1 MTTTSQKKYAIC
13 DNSIAILKEESNAC
27 GVVYI
32 YPIRTIDDMTNER
45 KARQYFN
52 GYDYKF
58 DNNLDEVKMVC
69 YSQNPIEN
77 SYSTM
82 FMSLSKDGSYLAIS
96 WLPNPRLGPNMAM
109 KYCTVYDLKDLQPC
123 KIADSI
129 NIILTMPVRI
139 IEFYGGCSFT
149 AEENKLVL
157 LNQDEVR
164 VYALIY
170 NPSLRIESFELE
182 FSLDLSNTSASLSPA
197 YNYDNKTP
205 TYFLFP
211 LGKGGSTN
219 VIPQV
224 IVPKHPVEY
233 QSLTNSPTNSILDD
247 DIFFNIEDD
256 DEDKENDEWNTKDED
271 YIVVKNHI
279 SLDQDQ
285 DDSPS
290 DVEHKDNIKQQDVEQ
305 FSQITEASSD
315 QSINIGYHIP
325 LHHQLFD
332 KNNEFIKMN
341 MDNIQLYNVI
351 CCVSTSS
358 LQHTES
364 HKNNLYVWSLN
375 NKKMIHYNQLR
386 DDSQYLTAFSRQL
399 NLVAIAKKYDEN
411 NNLTRLV
418 IEPAVHVYDCKSGI
432 VVVTLSF
439 PQNRSIAGITQVLF
453 LQKDS
458 YIMTVSFSYN
468 ECYVDIWD
476 LGTGMHLDCCT
487 SNVDHRKVFVQE
499 SQFVLHNNIQLKYGC
514 GVFIRAEI
522 PQELTE
528 TDDTHLK
535 AGTRELCIQRVRF
548 FETKYNHACQCQST
562 KFWNLTKPNPF
573 TGQHVLHRRKDKTL
587 PDANISSSATI
598 LKVAYF
604 LDQNETYLMT
614 CYNKG
619 YNRHTFFMTIWRVTA
634 GVSCRR
640 KTDSHKR
647 MVKLNNV
654 VYSFRYSTAYAV
666 SGRTAG
672 YPDLLLNLQAAIQ
685 RCISHIN
692 PVVVTPLNSTG
703 LPVLLIRINDELDM
717 TNYSLVAHQEPGDNS
732 HFFSY
737 TVAIPLHAY
746 SLIEC
751 HLNVL
756 AYGDNSAAYIYETF
770 TKIPNIVSGENKFE
784 VTLES
789 NVDLLEADY
798 FGTLTGYTTLCRLAQ
813 DDLNCGLL
821 EHIFETTANINYC
834 FITMQRGA
842 NAYYI
847 TDMLR
852 EALCENAIQ
861 NARLIVSH
869 LRHSISTSGMQN
881 GAALLLE
888 NRLLI
893 AQHNL

>member
-1 MTTTSQKKYAIC
+1 
-13 DNSIAILKEESNAC
+13 
-27 GVVYI
+27 
-32 YPIRTIDDMTNER
+32 
-45 KARQYFN
+45 
-52 GYDYKF
+52 
-58 DNNLDEVKMVC
+58 
-69 YSQNPIEN
+69 
-77 SYSTM
+77 M

-109 KYCTVYDLKDLQPC
+109 KYCTVYDLNDLQPC

-164 VYALIY
+164 VYALSY

-197 YNYDNKTP
+197 YNYDSNTP
-205 TYFLFP
+205 IYFLFP
-211 LGKGGSTN
+211 LSKGGSTN
-219 VIPQV
+219 VIPQMV
-224 IVPKHPVEY
+224 VPKHPVEY

-247 DIFFNIEDD
+247 DIFFDIEDD
-256 DEDKENDEWNTKDED
+256 DEDKENNEWNTKDED
-271 YIVVKNHI
+271 YIAEKDYI
-279 SLDQDQ
+279 SLNQDQ
-285 DDSPS
+285 NDFLS

-305 FSQITEASSD
+305 SSQIIEASSD
-315 QSINIGYHIP
+315 QAINKGYHIP

-332 KNNEFIKMN
+332 ENNEFIKMN

-364 HKNNLYVWSLN
+364 HKNNLYVWSLH

-418 IEPAVHVYDCKSGI
+418 TEPAVHVY
-432 VVVTLSF
+432 
-439 PQNRSIAGITQVLF
+439 
-453 LQKDS
+453 
-458 YIMTVSFSYN
+458 N
-468 ECYVDIWD
+468 ECYMDIWD

-499 SQFVLHNNIQLKYGC
+499 SQFVLHNNIQLRYGC

-522 PQELTE
+522 PQDLTA
-528 TDDTHLK
+528 TDETHLK
-535 AGTRELCIQRVRF
+535 AGTRELCIQRVCF

-587 PDANISSSATI
+587 LNANISSSPTI
-598 LKVAYF
+598 
-604 LDQNETYLMT
+604 
-614 CYNKG
+614 
-619 YNRHTFFMTIWRVTA
+619 
-634 GVSCRR
+634 
-640 KTDSHKR
+640 
-647 MVKLNNV
+647 VKLNNV

-685 RCISHIN
+685 RSISHIN

-703 LPVLLIRINDELDM
+703 LPVLLIRINDESDM

-732 HFFSY
+732 RFFSY

-770 TKIPNIVSGENKFE
+770 TKISNIVSGRNEFE

-789 NVDLLEADY
+789 IVNLLEADY
-798 FGTLTGYTTLCRLAQ
+798 FGTLTGYTTLCRLAH
-813 DDLNCGLL
+813 DDSNCGLL
-821 EHIFETTANINYC
+821 EYIFETTANINYC
-834 FITMQRGA
+834 FITMQKGA
-842 NAYYI
+842 NTYYI

-888 NRLLI
+888 NRLLL